1 MALICLT
8 GGLAASFLPETAG
21 SELPETMEEAA
32 EFGKDHGYFSWVM
45 PHHNRAGAKNKVKA
59 VLVTPAN
66 VYEDREGQSQFF

>member
-1 MALICLT
+1 MALICLA

-45 PHHNRAGAKNKVKA
+45 PHHNRAGAKNKVNGCSTHQRNHNFTNRTLKK
-59 VLVTPAN
+59 
-66 VYEDREGQSQFF
+66 F